1 MATEK
6 WSYHFPWLLMRSPAG
21 TRGTLRTMS
30 DRRGA
35 LVGFV
40 VLVLVLAGA
49 GWWLGARSLP
59 TEGPVAVETSEG
71 DADDYD
77 PFAGDD
83 DYDRRPRQPSDG
95 DTPVAEGTEA
105 RVVPNERADGDER
118 WRDTPEREA
127 RRSDPERR
135 RRIAARRVEI
145 VPLGETAPA
154 ITPER
159 VMDAVRARRAEM
171 RECFRSAGVPFGRR
185 QREEAGPNTQSSD
198 TPRPRRSIAFDLD
211 AEGRVT
217 AGSTSFTPPL
227 PEALSN
233 CLRDVV
239 QTTAFD
245 APGPDGAR
253 IEMQLGGGGRRS
265 RGRDAGAE

>member
-1 MATEK
+1 
-6 WSYHFPWLLMRSPAG
+6 
-21 TRGTLRTMS
+21 MS

-49 GWWLGARSLP
+49 GWWLGAQSLP
-59 TEGPVAVETSEG
+59 AEDPVAIETSEG
-71 DADDYD
+71 DTDDYD

-83 DYDRRPRQPSDG
+83 DYDRRPRRPSDG
-95 DTPVAEGTEA
+95 DTPVAAGTEA
-105 RVVPNERADGDER
+105 RMEPNERGSANGESGGR
-118 WRDTPEREA
+118 WRTEEEREA
-127 RRSDPERR
+127 WRNDPERR

-145 VPLGETAPA
+145 VPLGETAPTIA
-154 ITPER
+154 PER
-159 VMDAVRARRAEM
+159 VMDAVRARRSEM
-171 RECFRSAGVPFGRR
+171 RECFRSAGVPFGRG
-185 QREEAGPNTQSSD
+185 QRGEAGPSAPAGE
-198 TPRPRRSIAFDLD
+198 TPRPRRSVAFDID
-211 AEGRVT
+211 AQGRVT
-217 AGSTSFTPPL
+217 TGSTSFTPPL

-265 RGRDAGAE
+265 RGRDAGTE